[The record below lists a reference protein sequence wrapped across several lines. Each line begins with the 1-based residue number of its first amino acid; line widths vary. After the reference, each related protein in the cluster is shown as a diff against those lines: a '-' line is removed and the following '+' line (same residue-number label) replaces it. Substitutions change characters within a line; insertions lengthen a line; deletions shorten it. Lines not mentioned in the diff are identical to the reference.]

1 MNKLI
6 AFAITCMIGM
16 TGFSQND
23 PVIMTIDG
31 KPITKSEF
39 LQIYLKNNDNPQYD
53 QKSLDEYMEL
63 FTKFKLKVAE
73 AEALGYDTIPRLVK
87 ELAGYQ
93 KTLARPYLIDST
105 KNEALVREVYDRT
118 LEEVHAAHILLRV
131 ESNATPEDTLKAY
144 KRLLD
149 LKKRIEAGESFEAV
163 AKSKLGSEDP
173 TVQKNG
179 GDLGFFTAFQMVYQ
193 FEDAAYSTP
202 VGGISDPFRTRFGY
216 HILQVKD
223 RRPAR
228 GTMEAAH
235 LMIAARSDASA
246 EEIANA
252 ETKINEIYELLEA
265 GESFEE
271 LVGKYSDD
279 PSSNG
284 KNGILPQ
291 FGTGTTTRMVPE
303 FTEAAFALK
312 KDGEYSKPVKTDY
325 GYHII
330 KRISWKPVDS
340 FDVLKKEIEKKVS
353 KDARAEKTQASF
365 VTKLKKEYGFSSK
378 SAKGLKWFYQ
388 NIDSTYH
395 NGEFKAKEYAGK
407 KILFKMDKKK
417 FGANDFATYM
427 ENNYRAARK
436 EDPRMV
442 VDKQYKLWETEAILN
457 YEESKLAG
465 KYPAYKALI
474 TEYHDGILLYEVMS
488 DKVWNKAMRDT
499 TGLNAFYELHKGDY
513 QWGDRVDAEI
523 FECNTRDIAEQTTK
537 LLAVDDTLK
546 SDAIVAK
553 INESS
558 SLNVKYRKG
567 KYDTQKTDFIVASP
581 KPLVNGVNS
590 IYEVEGKFYVVKVK
604 ETLPAGPKAFDE
616 AKGAITSDY
625 QNYLEKEWMKEIEG
639 KHKLV
644 VNKEALYSI
653 GK

>member
-6 AFAITCMIGM
+6 AFAITCMIGL

-23 PVIMTIDG
+23 PVVMTIDG

-39 LQIYLKNNDNPQYD
+39 LQIYLKNNDDPKYD
-53 QKSLDEYMEL
+53 QQSLDEYMEL
-63 FTKFKLKVAE
+63 FKRFKLKVAE
-73 AEALGYDTIPRLVK
+73 AESSGYDTIPRLVK

-105 KNEALVREVYDRT
+105 KNEALVREAYDRT
-118 LEEVHAAHILLRV
+118 LEEIHGAHILIRL

-144 KRLLD
+144 NRLLE
-149 LKKRIEAGESFEAV
+149 LKKRIDGGESFDAV
-163 AKSKLGSEDP
+163 AKSKMGSEDP

-179 GDLGFFTAFQMVYQ
+179 GDLGYFTSFQMVYQ
-193 FEDAAYSTP
+193 FEDAAYTTP
-202 VGGISDPFRTRFGY
+202 VGQVSMPFRTRFGY
-216 HILQVKD
+216 HIVKVID

-235 LMIAARSDASA
+235 VMISARSDASEA
-246 EEIANA
+246 EIANA
-252 ETKINEIYELLEA
+252 ETKINELYQMLEDGA
-265 GESFEE
+265 SFEE

-303 FTEAAFALK
+303 FTEAAFELK

-325 GYHII
+325 GFHII

-340 FDVLKKEIEKKVS
+340 FDALKKEIEKKVA

-365 VTKLKKEYGFSSK
+365 VSKLKKEYNFYSK
-378 SAKGLKWFYQ
+378 SAKGLKWFYK

-395 NGEFKAKEYAGK
+395 LGEFKAKDYTGK
-407 KILFKMDKKK
+407 KVLFTMDKQK
-417 FGANDFATYM
+417 FRANDFATYL
-427 ENNYRAARK
+427 ESYYRSARK
-436 EDPRMV
+436 EDPKLV
-442 VDKQYKLWETEAILN
+442 VDKQYKLWEDQAILD

-499 TGLNAFYELHKGDY
+499 TGLKSFYESNKGDY
-513 QWGDRVDAEI
+513 QWGDRVDAEVY
-523 FECNTRDIAEQTTK
+523 ECGSMLLAQQTNK
-537 LLAVDDTLK
+537 LLVADSLSSSK
-546 SDAIVAK
+546 IVEAM
-553 INESS
+553 NESS
-558 SLNVKYRKG
+558 SLNVKFRKG
-567 KYDTQKTDFIVASP
+567 KFDIAKTDFIAAAPSLKVGI
-581 KPLVNGVNS
+581 NE
-590 IYEVEGKFYVVKVK
+590 IYESNGKFYVVKVNDK
-604 ETLPAGPKAFDE
+604 LAAGPKEFEE

-644 VNKEALYSI
+644 INKDTLYSI

>member
-1 MNKLI
+1 MNKII
-6 AFAITCMIGM
+6 AFAITCMIGFM
-16 TGFSQND
+16 GYSQND

-39 LQIYLKNNDNPQYD
+39 LQIYLKNNENPKYD
-53 QKSLDEYMEL
+53 QASLDEYMEL
-63 FTKFKLKVAE
+63 FKKFKLKVAE

-93 KTLARPYLIDST
+93 KQLARPYLIDSS
-105 KNEALVREVYDRT
+105 KNEALIVEAYNRT
-118 LEEVHAAHILLRV
+118 LEEIHASHILIRM

-144 KRLLD
+144 NRLLD
-149 LKKRIEAGESFEAV
+149 LKKRIENGELFEVV

-173 TVQKNG
+173 TVQNNG
-179 GDLGFFTAFQMVYQ
+179 GDLGYFTAFQMVYQ
-193 FEDAAYSTP
+193 FEDAAFTTP

-246 EEIANA
+246 EDIENA
-252 ETKINEIYELLEA
+252 KAQIDEVYGLLKA
-265 GESFEE
+265 GGNFEE
-271 LVGKYSDD
+271 LVAKHSED
-279 PSSNG
+279 PSSNS

-312 KDGEYSKPVKTDY
+312 NDGDYSEPVQTDY
-325 GYHII
+325 GFHII
-330 KRISWKPVDS
+330 KRISWKDVDS
-340 FDVLKKEIEKKVS
+340 YEVLKKDIEKKVA

-365 VTKLKKEYGFSSK
+365 VSNLKTDYGYKNKAKK
-378 SAKGLKWFYQ
+378 SLKWFYS

-395 NGEFKAKEYAGK
+395 LGEFSASEYTSNK
-407 KILFKMDKKK
+407 VLFTMDKQK
-417 FGANDFATYM
+417 FKANDFAKYM
-427 ENNYRAARK
+427 ETNYRAARK
-436 EDPRMV
+436 EDVRLV
-442 VDKQYKLWETEAILN
+442 VDKQYKLWETETILN
-457 YEESKLAG
+457 YEETKLAE

-499 TGLNAFYELHKGDY
+499 IGLKEFYAANTNKY
-513 QWGDRVDAEI
+513 QWGERVDAEV
-523 FECNTRDIAEQTTK
+523 FECVSMEIAKQTLTK
-537 LLAVDDTLK
+537 LAIDTVT
-546 SDAIVAK
+546 SNEVVTSM
-553 INESS
+553 NESS

-567 KYDTQKTDFIVASP
+567 KYDTKTTDYIAGTPTPFKEGLNA
-581 KPLVNGVNS
+581 
-590 IYEVEGKFYVVKVK
+590 IYEFKGKFYVIKVNAF
-604 ETLPAGPKAFDE
+604 LPAGPKAFDE
-616 AKGAITSDY
+616 AKGSITSDY
-625 QNYLEKEWMKEIEG
+625 QNQLEKEWMTEIEG
-639 KHKLV
+639 KHKLI
-644 VNKEALYSI
+644 VNKEALYSV

>member
-6 AFAITCMIGM
+6 VFAITCMISL

-23 PVIMTIDG
+23 PEIMTIDG
-31 KPITKSEF
+31 DPITKSEF

-63 FTKFKLKVAE
+63 FKRFKLKVAE
-73 AEALGYDTIPRLVK
+73 AEALGYDTIPSLKK

-105 KNEALVREVYDRT
+105 KNESLVREAYDRT
-118 LEEVHAAHILLRV
+118 LEEIHAAHILIRM

-144 KRLLD
+144 TRLMA
-149 LKKRIEAGESFEAV
+149 LKKRIEGGESFDAV
-163 AKSKLGSEDP
+163 AKGKMGSEDP

-179 GDLGFFTAFQMVYQ
+179 GDLGYFTAFQMVYQ
-193 FEDAAYSTP
+193 FEDAAFTTP
-202 VGGISDPFRTRFGY
+202 VGEISSPFRTRFGY
-216 HILQVKD
+216 HILQVQD

-235 LMIAARSDASA
+235 LMIAARNDAS
-246 EEIANA
+246 EDEVNNA
-252 ETKINEIYELLEA
+252 KTKINELYDMLEA
-265 GESFEE
+265 GESFEN

-284 KNGILPQ
+284 KDGVLPQ

-303 FTEAAFALK
+303 FTEAAFKLK
-312 KDGEYSKPVKTDY
+312 SNGEYSKPIQTDY
-325 GYHII
+325 GFHII
-330 KRISWKPVDS
+330 KRLSWKDVDS
-340 FDVLKKEIEKKVS
+340 YETLKKEIEKKVA
-353 KDARAEKTQASF
+353 KDARAVKTQASF
-365 VTKLKKEYGFSSK
+365 VSKLKKEYKFKSK
-378 SAKGLKWFYQ
+378 SKKGLKWFYQ

-395 NGEFKAKEYAGK
+395 LGEYSATDYSK
-407 KILFKMDKKK
+407 KKVLFKLDKQK
-417 FGANDFATYM
+417 FRANDFSAYLAK
-427 ENNYRAARK
+427 NYRAARK
-436 EDPRMV
+436 EDSKAV
-442 VDKQYKLWETEAILN
+442 VNKQYQLWENETVLG

-499 TGLNAFYELHKGDY
+499 TGLKAFYESNRENY
-513 QWGDRVDAEI
+513 QWGKRVDAEVY
-523 FECNTRDIAEQTTK
+523 ECGSMLIAQQTK
-537 LLAVDDTLK
+537 KMMMIDSLE
-546 SDAIVAK
+546 SSEIVEAM
-553 INESS
+553 NMSS
-558 SLNVKYRKG
+558 SLNVKFRKG
-567 KYDTQKTDFIVASP
+567 KFDTSKTGFISAASS
-581 KPLVNGVNS
+581 PLKTGIND
-590 IYEVEGKFYVVKVK
+590 IYESDSKFYVVKVIDQ
-604 ETLPAGPKAFDE
+604 LPAGPKEFDE

-644 VNKEALYSI
+644 VNKEELYSI

>member
-6 AFAITCMIGM
+6 AFAITCMISM

-31 KPITKSEF
+31 NPITKSEF

-63 FTKFKLKVAE
+63 FKRFKLKVAE
-73 AEALGYDTIPRLVK
+73 AEALGYDTIPSLKK

-105 KNEALVREVYDRT
+105 KNEALVREAYDRT
-118 LEEVHAAHILLRV
+118 LEEIHAAHILIRV

-149 LKKRIEAGESFEAV
+149 LKKRIEGGESFDAV

-173 TVQKNG
+173 TVKDNG
-179 GDLGFFTAFQMVYQ
+179 GDLGYFTAFQMVYQ
-193 FEDAAYSTP
+193 FEDAAYTTP
-202 VGGISDPFRTRFGY
+202 VGGVSNPFRTRFGY
-216 HILQVKD
+216 HILKVID

-235 LMIAARSDASA
+235 LMIAARSDAS
-246 EEIANA
+246 ETEIANA
-252 ETKINEIYELLEA
+252 ETKINELYDMLQA
-265 GESFEE
+265 GDSFEE

-279 PSSNG
+279 PSSNQ
-284 KNGILPQ
+284 KNGMLPQ

-312 KDGEYSKPVKTDY
+312 NDGDYSKPVQTDY
-325 GYHII
+325 GFHII
-330 KRISWKPVDS
+330 KRISWKDVDS
-340 FDVLKKEIEKKVS
+340 FDALKKEIEKKVA

-378 SAKGLKWFYQ
+378 SAKGLKWFYA

-395 NGEFKAKEYAGK
+395 LGEYKASDYSK
-407 KILFKMDKKK
+407 KKVLFKLDKQK
-417 FGANDFATYM
+417 FRADDFSEYLAK
-427 ENNYRAARK
+427 NYRAARK
-436 EDPRMV
+436 EDSRNV
-442 VDKQYKLWETEAILN
+442 VNKQYKLWEDETILN
-457 YEESKLAG
+457 YEESKLPG

-499 TGLNAFYELHKGDY
+499 VGLKAFYQSNKGNY
-513 QWGDRVDAEI
+513 QWGERVDAEVY
-523 FECNTRDIAEQTTK
+523 ECGSLIIAQQASK
-537 LLAVDDTLK
+537 LLASDTLT
-546 SDAIVAK
+546 SAQIVQAS
-553 INESS
+553 NTSS
-558 SLNVKYRKG
+558 SLNVKFRKG
-567 KYDTQKTDFIVASP
+567 KFDTTNTGFISASP
-581 KPLVNGVNS
+581 SSLKKGINE
-590 IYEVEGKFYVVKVK
+590 IYEFEDKFYLVKVLDK
-604 ETLPAGPKAFDE
+604 LPAGPKEFEE

-625 QNYLEKEWMKEIEG
+625 QNHLEKEWMKEIEG

-644 VNKEALYSI
+644 INKEALYSI
-653 GK
+653 GN

>member
-6 AFAITCMIGM
+6 AFAVTCMISM
-16 TGFSQND
+16 TGFSQTD

-53 QKSLDEYMEL
+53 QKSLDEYMVL
-63 FTKFKLKVAE
+63 FQRFKYKVLE

-105 KNEALVREVYDRT
+105 KNEALVREAYDRT
-118 LEEVHAAHILLRV
+118 LEEIHAAHILIKV
-131 ESNATPEDTLKAY
+131 ESNATPEDTLKAH

-149 LKKRIEAGESFEAV
+149 LKKRIENGESFEAV
-163 AKSKLGSEDP
+163 AKSKLGSDDP
-173 TVQKNG
+173 TAQKNG
-179 GDLGFFTAFQMVYQ
+179 GDLGYFTAFQMVYQ
-193 FEDAAYSTP
+193 FEDAAYTTA

-235 LMIAARSDASA
+235 LMIAARSDASE
-246 EEIANA
+246 EEINNA
-252 ETKINEIYELLEA
+252 RTKIDELYQLILE
-265 GESFEE
+265 GGSFDE

-284 KNGILPQ
+284 KNGVLPQ

-312 KDGEYSKPVKTDY
+312 KDDDFSKPVQTDY
-325 GYHII
+325 GFHII

-340 FDVLKKEIEKKVS
+340 FDALKKEIEKKVA

-365 VTKLKKEYGFSSK
+365 VSKLKKEYKFKSK
-378 SAKGLKWFYQ
+378 SSKGLKWFYTA
-388 NIDSTYH
+388 IDSSYH
-395 NGEFKAKEYAGK
+395 QGAFSAKSYTGK
-407 KILFKMDKKK
+407 KVLFTMDKQK
-417 FGANDFATYM
+417 FRADAFAKYM
-427 ENNYRAARK
+427 ELNYRSARK
-436 EDPRMV
+436 EDPKMV
-442 VDKQYKLWETEAILN
+442 VDKQYKLWETEAILE
-457 YEESKLAG
+457 YEESKLPG

-474 TEYHDGILLYEVMS
+474 TEYHDGIMIYEVMS

-499 TGLNAFYELHKGDY
+499 SGLKAFYELHKSDY
-513 QWGDRVDAEI
+513 QWGDRIDAEV
-523 FECNTRDIAEQTTK
+523 FECNSMEIAQQTKNLMTTQ
-537 LLAVDDTLK
+537 DTLT
-546 SDAIVAK
+546 SSEIVKA

-558 SLNVKYRKG
+558 SLNVKFKKG
-567 KYDTQKTDFIVASP
+567 KYDTSKTNYLAAQSSSLTKGIND
-581 KPLVNGVNS
+581 
-590 IYEVEGKFYVVKVK
+590 IYKFEDKFYVIVV
-604 ETLPAGPKAFDE
+604 LDQLQAGPKAFDE
-616 AKGAITSDY
+616 AKGSITSDY
-625 QNYLEKEWMKEIEG
+625 QNYLEKEWLTEIEA

-644 VNKEALYSI
+644 INKEVLYSI